1 MDYET
6 WKPIYETLV
15 EEFNFSIESDKKA
28 AGILNKLLERKK
40 LLSIDDLETILDNK
54 DIIVFG
60 AGPSLEPSI
69 LRHKKKFNDAV
80 KLAADGATTALLKN
94 NIHPDIIV
102 TDLDGNVSDQLRA
115 NAEGSIVAIHAHGD
129 NIDVIKTYVPRFEGV
144 VMGTTQCNPEPYGHL
159 HNFGGF
165 TDGDRAVHIAN
176 HFNARTISLI
186 GFDFNNEIGEY
197 SFAKRKNKDI
207 KLKKLQW
214 CKSLMDSLDKEHI
227 QYL

>member
-1 MDYET
+1 MDYKT
-6 WKPIYETLV
+6 WKPIYETIMR
-15 EEFNFSIESDKKA
+15 EFNFPIEADEKS
-28 AGILNKLLERKK
+28 AGVLNKLLEKKK
-40 LLSIDDLETILDNK
+40 LLSLSELGDLFNNKEIL
-54 DIIVFG
+54 VFG
-60 AGPSLEPSI
+60 AGPSLESFI
-69 LRHKKKFNDAV
+69 LRHKKKFTNAV

-129 NIDVIKTYVPRFEGV
+129 NIDAIKTYVPRFEGV
-144 VMGTTQCNPEPYGHL
+144 IMGTTQCNPESYDHL

-165 TDGDRAVHIAN
+165 TDGDRAVYLADC
-176 HFNARTISLI
+176 FNARTILLI
-186 GFDFNNEIGEY
+186 GFDFTNEIGEY

-214 CKSLMDSLDKEHI
+214 CKSLIDSLDKKHI